1 MGFRQ
6 FTLRI
11 RAILV
16 MQALDIGVVEP
27 TGQATSNLQ
36 GVLCSGSKQK
46 TKASESL
53 AWQRS

>member
-1 MGFRQ
+1 MGFRR

-16 MQALDIGVVEP
+16 MQALDTGVVEP

-36 GVLCSGSKQK
+36 GVLCPCSKQK
-46 TKASESL
+46 SKASESL